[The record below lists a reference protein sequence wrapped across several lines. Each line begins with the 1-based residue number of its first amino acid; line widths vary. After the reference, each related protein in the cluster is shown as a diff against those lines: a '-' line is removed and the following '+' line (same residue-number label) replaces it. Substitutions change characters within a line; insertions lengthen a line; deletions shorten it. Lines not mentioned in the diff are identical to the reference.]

1 MCKYRYS
8 LAMLL
13 MAAAISFP
21 ALAQE
26 QSALD
31 IRTTV
36 QKEETVVSADGT
48 ESKQLV
54 PAEKV
59 VPGDEVVYTVRF
71 SNLGS
76 EPAENVVI
84 TNPLPAELSYVS
96 DSATGPGTAIE
107 FSVDGGAT
115 YGDASSLR
123 VAEPTGERAAQP
135 EDFTHIRWVMKTP
148 LPPGGEGVATFR
160 AILN

>member
-1 MCKYRYS
+1 MRKYTNP

-13 MAAAISFP
+13 VTAAISVP

-26 QSALD
+26 RNVLD
-31 IRTTV
+31 IQTTV
-36 QKEETVVSADGT
+36 QKEETVVSGDGT

-71 SNLGS
+71 SNVGS
-76 EPAENVVI
+76 EPADNVVI
-84 TNPLPAELSYVS
+84 TNPLPAELSYVR

-123 VAEPTGERAAQP
+123 IAEPSGERAAQP
-135 EDFTHIRWVMKTP
+135 EDFTHIRWVMQTP

-160 AILN
+160 ARLN